1 MSSSTQ
7 PINVNAVCER
17 SGGWWAVEVPEI
29 PGLFTQARRLDQ
41 VEAMVR
47 DAAEMLDVQVG
58 AVVIDPRLDEDTQ
71 RMVDSLFVKREE
83 ARKAQD
89 EASKLARSTVA
100 ALRDEGLTVR
110 DVATVTGVSPQ
121 RVSALQGA

>member
-1 MSSSTQ
+1 MSNNTQ
-7 PINVNAVCER
+7 PINVTAVCER

-41 VEAMVR
+41 VEAQVR
-47 DAAEMLDVQVG
+47 DAADMLDVQVG
-58 AVVIDPRLDEDTQ
+58 TITLDPQLDEATQ
-71 RMVDSLFVKREE
+71 HMVDDLLAKRDA

-100 ALRDEGLTVR
+100 ALRNEGLTVR

-121 RVSALQGA
+121 RVSALQDA

>member
-1 MSSSTQ
+1 MSNSQ
-7 PINVNAVCER
+7 PINVTAICTR
-17 SGGWWAVEVPEI
+17 SDGWWAVEVPEI

-41 VEAMVR
+41 VDAQVR
-47 DAAEMLDVQVG
+47 DAADMLDVQVDT
-58 AVVIDPRLDEDTQ
+58 ITLDPQLDEATQ
-71 RMVDSLFVKREE
+71 RMVDDLFAKRDA

-100 ALRDEGLTVR
+100 ALRSEGLTVR

-121 RVSALQGA
+121 RVSALQDA

>member
-1 MSSSTQ
+1 MSNAQ
-7 PINVNAVCER
+7 PINVTGVCTR

-47 DAAEMLDVQVG
+47 GAAGMLDVRVG
-58 AVVIDPRLDEDTQ
+58 AVTVEPRLDETTQ
-71 RMVDSLFVKREE
+71 RMVDDLFAKRDA

-100 ALRDEGLTVR
+100 ALRGEGLTVR

-121 RVSALQGA
+121 RVSALQDA